1 MKVRELTLAA
11 MFAAII
17 SIIAPFS
24 IPMGMVPISMQTLIV
39 PLIAS
44 ITTTRIAL
52 LSVGGYLAI
61 GLMGLP
67 VFAGFH
73 GGLASFVA
81 PTGGYLL
88 AMLVFPLVI
97 SPLMMRYQTT
107 TMLVL
112 SNGLAAVLQL
122 ALGTIWLGLAAHL
135 SMSVALSTGF
145 LAFLM
150 PLVIKLILV
159 VLLALGVKHF
169 MHLPI
174 G

>member
-81 PTGGYLL
+81 PTGGICWQCSY
-88 AMLVFPLVI
+88 F
-97 SPLMMRYQTT
+97 
-107 TMLVL
+107 
-112 SNGLAAVLQL
+112 
-122 ALGTIWLGLAAHL
+122 H
-135 SMSVALSTGF
+135 
-145 LAFLM
+145 
-150 PLVIKLILV
+150 
-159 VLLALGVKHF
+159 
-169 MHLPI
+169 
-174 G
+174 